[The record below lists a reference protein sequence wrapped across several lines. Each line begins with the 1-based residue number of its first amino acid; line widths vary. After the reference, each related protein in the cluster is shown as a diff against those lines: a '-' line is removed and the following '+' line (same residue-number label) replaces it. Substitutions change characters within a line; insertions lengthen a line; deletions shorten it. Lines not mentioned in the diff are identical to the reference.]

1 MVKRIYVPTIG
12 PNEWQRLLADP
23 AKQWRIGFSA
33 RTLAYCW
40 EAANGWPPEM
50 AALFASSSI
59 PELSTIEPLL
69 AIPEYKVKLP
79 PRGRPSQNDLFV
91 LGKAADSQL
100 VAMTIEGKVD
110 ESFGP
115 TLGEWCSA
123 ASGGKAERLLFLTR
137 ELGLPDAL
145 PPTVRYQLLHRTA
158 SALLLAQQFNARYA
172 IMVVHSFSRAR
183 AWFEDF
189 AAFVTL
195 FGSRGSATDS
205 LLALRQRGEIM
216 LYAAWVSGDTRYLEG

>member
-12 PNEWQRLLADP
+12 LNEWQRLLADP
-23 AKQWRIGFSA
+23 AKQRRIGFSA

-115 TLGEWCSA
+115 TLGEWGSA
-123 ASGGKAERLLFLTR
+123 PSGGKAERLLLLTR

-158 SALLLAQQFNARYA
+158 SALLLARQFNARYA
-172 IMVVHSFSRAR
+172 IIVVHSFSRAR
-183 AWFEDF
+183 VWFEDF
-189 AAFVTL
+189 ADFVTL